1 MNDAK
6 KSDHQ
11 LAQVLKSKKNEIID
25 LWRKKVREINPAARK
40 KSEPALIESLPIFM
54 DEIINNLINPK
65 SKEKL
70 IQISQIHGEER
81 SKTKGYTL
89 YQVIAEYNVLR
100 IVIFDVIDPG
110 NKMTLNQA
118 KILWNSI
125 FEAITNSSLEFSKK
139 RENEIKFSSIINAVR
154 DYAIFTLDLD
164 GFIQSWNDGAYRMK
178 GYTQEEAIGKNFS
191 MLYTEEERKRNEHLE
206 HLKMAKTEGRFR
218 EEGLRVRKN
227 GEIFLADVY
236 ILPFKN
242 NHEVIGFAKIVQDLS
257 EYNQLLQEYNLS
269 KAEAIDLKNENISRE
284 DFVMSLSHDL
294 RNPLAA
300 AKMSAQ
306 LILRNS
312 IDREKT
318 ISLANKIVN
327 HINRTDQMISN
338 LLDANKLRAGEMLS
352 INKVNCNL
360 MKVIEEVVEEASTIY
375 GNKMIV
381 KGPKS
386 LEGFWD
392 CEALRR
398 VIENLVN
405 NAIKYGEIEKPITVS
420 LEKKDSEALIRV
432 HNFGKQ
438 INPSEQV
445 SLFRKFHQLN
455 GEKRKKSGW
464 GLGLTIVKGLVEAH
478 NAKVL
483 INSSLHGGTTF
494 SVEMPINS
502 TIN

>member
-1 MNDAK
+1 M
-6 KSDHQ
+6 
-11 LAQVLKSKKNEIID
+11 
-25 LWRKKVREINPAARK
+25 
-40 KSEPALIESLPIFM
+40 
-54 DEIINNLINPK
+54 
-65 SKEKL
+65 
-70 IQISQIHGEER
+70 
-81 SKTKGYTL
+81 
-89 YQVIAEYNVLR
+89 
-100 IVIFDVIDPG
+100 
-110 NKMTLNQA
+110 
-118 KILWNSI
+118 
-125 FEAITNSSLEFSKK
+125 
-139 RENEIKFSSIINAVR
+139 
-154 DYAIFTLDLD
+154 DLD

-191 MLYTEEERKRNEHLE
+191 MLYTEEEKKRNEPLE
-206 HLKMAKTEGRFR
+206 HLKKAKREGRFR
-218 EEGLRVRKN
+218 GEGLRVRKN

-236 ILPFKN
+236 ILPIKN

-257 EYNQLLQEYNLS
+257 EYNQLLQEINLS
-269 KAEAIDLKNENISRE
+269 KAEASDLKNENKSRE

-478 NAKVL
+478 NGKVL

-494 SVEMPINS
+494 SVEIPINS